1 MIPSFIPNHKQ
12 RKAIEHV
19 HGPMLVLAGAGTGKT
34 SVLVERIARLIENGH
49 AEPEEILAVT
59 FTENA
64 AAELVDRVEKRLQQR
79 DSAIWAGTFHG
90 YCFGLLKRMRSDFF
104 TLVQEDV
111 YVFLRQR
118 IEQLGLKHFIK
129 PSDVGQFLED
139 LRNFFDRCNEELI
152 GPEQFQKYV
161 DSLVPGSGVI
171 PRNCRSKEFDQLGE
185 AVILERWREI
195 ARVYANSMRL
205 LQENNVGTFSM
216 QISKAVGLLQRNPVL
231 LEAEQRRAKFIL
243 IDEFQDCNSSN
254 IILAELLA
262 GKSRNIFAVGDP
274 DQAIYRF
281 RGASS
286 AAFEEFQ
293 SRFPETA
300 AATLDEN
307 QRSRGNIL
315 RVAYAVIRTNPAIRS
330 LGKRELF
337 ERRELQS
344 ARDRREAEQG
354 KLVFDEP
361 VEAAISDTDAQEAAD
376 VANAIQELRAGQ
388 GKGPVLSLAVLYRQ
402 HNHREKMVAELAAR
416 GIPFI
421 VRGISVLET
430 GTGRD
435 LLATVR
441 AMVEPRDSESLFRVA
456 AFPRFGM
463 EPLELREK
471 LAAARGDRPFI
482 EILSGME
489 SGKRLLE
496 EIGRIRETVASC
508 PSAAGVVASVI
519 REFGFDGADPVVR
532 AFQRFTNEWEGK
544 PFEQDK
550 SARAFLQYLDYL
562 QEVRGAVP
570 LWSEEELEQIEREH
584 PEAVRLMTAHSAKG
598 LEFDRVWILRAV
610 STAFPTTY
618 REALFEFPPQLR
630 SSIATGDS
638 KEVHEQEERRL
649 FYVAI
654 TRARDGLAIHTR
666 AGRSKHKT
674 PTGFLR
680 PLLEDRGLS
689 TAIRKRFITQAP
701 QQNGRIVPKSAVAGW
716 LLLPPSFKGD
726 SVTLSA
732 NAVESYSTCPM
743 KFKLQQ
749 DWQVPGEIA
758 AALQFGN
765 AIHTVLRSYYS
776 PKAGNDPMSAEDVIA
791 AFKAKFD
798 SVAVEDPTQR
808 KLYEERGIQQL
819 RAMLEAQP
827 RGSIDVIDAEVAFA
841 FSLNGR
847 QVRGRIDRLDR
858 IDGNRVR
865 VVDYK
870 TGAPK
875 TQEFADGSLQL
886 SIYSMAA
893 AKMGFDPAELVFINL
908 QNNESVTTHRTPA
921 RLEHAERKIQD
932 AADGM
937 AAGRFDPKPGPH
949 CKWCDYA
956 RLCPATEQQ
965 VHVPANGKQAA
976 KASQAR

>member
-1 MIPSFIPNHKQ
+1 MPASFIPNPKQ

-64 AAELVDRVEKRLQQR
+64 AAELVERVEKRLQR
-79 DSAIWAGTFHG
+79 ESTIWAGTFHA
-90 YCFGLLKRMRSDFF
+90 YCYGLLKRMRSDFF
-104 TLVQEDV
+104 TLVPEDV

-129 PSDVGQFLED
+129 PSDLGQFLED

-161 DSLVPGSGVI
+161 DSLVPGSSLI
-171 PRNCRSKEFDQLGE
+171 PRNCRSNDVDQLGE

-195 ARVYANSMRL
+195 ARVYSNSMRL
-205 LQENNVGTFSM
+205 LVENNVGTFSM

-231 LEAEQRRAKFIL
+231 LEAEQRRTKFIL

-262 GKSRNIFAVGDP
+262 GKNKNIFAVGDP

-315 RVAYAVIRTNPAIRS
+315 RVAYAVIRSNPEVRA
-330 LGKRELF
+330 LGRKAQF

-344 ARDRREAEQG
+344 ARDHREQEQG
-354 KLVFDEP
+354 KLIFDEP

-376 VANAIQELRAGQ
+376 IANEIQALRAGQ

-402 HNHREKMVAELAAR
+402 HNHREKIVAELAAR

-430 GTGRD
+430 GPGRD
-435 LLATVR
+435 LLAAVR
-441 AMVEPRDSESLFRVA
+441 AVVDPRDSESLFRVA
-456 AFPRFGM
+456 AFPKFSI

-471 LAAARGDRPFI
+471 LAAARGDRPFT
-482 EILSGME
+482 EILSTIEKGE
-489 SGKRLLE
+489 RLLE
-496 EIGRIRETVASC
+496 EIARIRQSVASC
-508 PSAAGVVASVI
+508 PGAAGVVVGVV
-519 REFGFDGADPVVR
+519 REFGFDPADPVVK
-532 AFQRFTNEWEGK
+532 AFQRFVNAWEEK
-544 PFEQDK
+544 PFEQNK
-550 SARAFLQYLDYL
+550 SGQAFLQYLDYL
-562 QEVRGAVP
+562 QQVRGAVP
-570 LWSEEELEQIEREH
+570 LWSDPELDQIEREH
-584 PEAVRLMTAHSAKG
+584 PEAVRLMTAHTAKG

-610 STAFPTTY
+610 SMAFPTTY
-618 REALFEFPPQLR
+618 RETLFEFPPQLR

-666 AGRSKHKT
+666 AGKSKHRT

-680 PLLEDRGLS
+680 PLLEDRSLGSALEKHFLS
-689 TAIRKRFITQAP
+689 DLPRQY
-701 QQNGRIVPKSAVAGW
+701 GRVAAKSAVAGW
-716 LLLPPSFKGD
+716 LLLPPSFKGE
-726 SVTLSA
+726 SVILSA

-776 PKAGNDPMSAEDVIA
+776 PKGGSEPMSADDVIA

-798 SVAVEDPTQR
+798 TVAVEDSTQR
-808 KLYEERGIQQL
+808 KLYVERGVQQL
-819 RAMLEAQP
+819 RAMLDSQP
-827 RGSIDVIDAEVAFA
+827 CGSVEVIDAEVGFK

-847 QVRGRIDRLDR
+847 EVRGRIDRLDR
-858 IDGNRVR
+858 IDGDRVR

-875 TQEFADGSLQL
+875 TQDFADGSLQL

-908 QNNESVTTHRTPA
+908 QDNESVVTQRTPVQ
-921 RLEHAERKIQD
+921 LERAERKIQD

-949 CKWCDYA
+949 CRWCDYA

-965 VHVPANGKQAA
+965 VHVPTNGQHAA
-976 KASQAR
+976 KTSR

>member
-1 MIPSFIPNHKQ
+1 MAASFIPNPKQ
-12 RKAIEHV
+12 CKAIEHV

-49 AEPEEILAVT
+49 AEPNEILAIT

-64 AAELVDRVEKRLQQR
+64 AAELVERVEKRLQR
-79 DSAIWAGTFHG
+79 RSGIWAGTFHA
-90 YCFGLLKRMRSDFF
+90 YCYGLLKRMRCDFF

-129 PSDVGQFLED
+129 PSDLGQFLED

-152 GPEQFQKYV
+152 GPKQFQEYV
-161 DSLVPGSGVI
+161 DSLVPGSGFI
-171 PRNCRSKEFDQLGE
+171 PRNCRSKEVDQLGE
-185 AVILERWREI
+185 ALIVDRWREI

-205 LQENNVGTFSM
+205 LEENNVGTFGM

-231 LEAEQRRAKFIL
+231 LEAEQRRARYIL

-262 GKSRNIFAVGDP
+262 GKGKNIFAVGDP

-293 SRFPETA
+293 SRFPDTA

-315 RVAYAVIRTNPAIRS
+315 RVAYAAIRSNPAIRS
-330 LGKRELF
+330 LGKKGLF
-337 ERRELQS
+337 ERHELQS

-354 KLVFDEP
+354 NLVFDEP

-376 VANAIQELRAGQ
+376 IAGEIQALRAAE
-388 GKGPVLSLAVLYRQ
+388 GKRPVLSLAVLYRQ
-402 HNHREKMVAELAAR
+402 HNHREKIVAELAAR

-430 GTGRD
+430 GAGRD
-435 LLATVR
+435 ALA
-441 AMVEPRDSESLFRVA
+441 AMRVVVDARDSESLFRVA
-456 AFPRFGM
+456 AFPQFGIN
-463 EPLELREK
+463 PLELRAK
-471 LAAARGDRPFI
+471 LAAARGDRPFT
-482 EILSGME
+482 EILSGTE
-489 SGKRLLE
+489 TGKRLLE
-496 EIGRIRETVASC
+496 EIARIRESVANC
-508 PSAAGVVASVI
+508 PAAPGVVAGVVRA
-519 REFGFDGADPVVR
+519 FGFDPVDPIVR
-532 AFQRFTNEWEGK
+532 AFQRFVNAWEEK

-550 SARAFLQYLDYL
+550 SSRAFLQYLEYL
-562 QEVRGAVP
+562 QDGRGAIP
-570 LWSEEELEQIEREH
+570 LWSDEELEEIEREH
-584 PEAVRLMTAHSAKG
+584 PEAVRLMTAHAAKG

-610 STAFPTTY
+610 SMAFPTTY
-618 REALFEFPPQLR
+618 REPLFEFPPQLR

-654 TRARDGLAIHTR
+654 TRARDSLAIHTR
-666 AGRSKHKT
+666 AGKSKHKT

-680 PLLEDRGLS
+680 LLLEDRSLATS
-689 TAIRKRFITQAP
+689 LDKRVIGQV
-701 QQNGRIVPKSAVAGW
+701 QQSGRVMSKSAVAGW
-716 LLLPPSFKGD
+716 LLLPPSFKGE

-749 DWQVPGEIA
+749 DWRVPGEIA

-776 PKAGNDPMSAEDVIA
+776 PNGGREAMNVEDVIA
-791 AFKAKFD
+791 VFKAQFD
-798 SVAVEDPTQR
+798 TVAVEDPTQR
-808 KLYEERGIQQL
+808 KLYVERGFQQL

-827 RGSIDVIDAEVAFA
+827 RGSVDVIDAEVGFT
-841 FSLNGR
+841 FPLNGR

-858 IDGNRVR
+858 IEGNRVR

-875 TQEFADGSLQL
+875 TQEYADGSLQL

-908 QNNESVTTHRTPA
+908 QDNESVVTRRTPA
-921 RLEHAERKIQD
+921 QLERAERKIQD

-937 AAGRFDPKPGPH
+937 AAGRFEPKPGPH

-965 VHVPANGKQAA
+965 VHVPPNGKPAA

>member
-1 MIPSFIPNHKQ
+1 
-12 RKAIEHV
+12 
-19 HGPMLVLAGAGTGKT
+19 
-34 SVLVERIARLIENGH
+34 
-49 AEPEEILAVT
+49 
-59 FTENA
+59 
-64 AAELVDRVEKRLQQR
+64 
-79 DSAIWAGTFHG
+79 
-90 YCFGLLKRMRSDFF
+90 
-104 TLVQEDV
+104 
-111 YVFLRQR
+111 
-118 IEQLGLKHFIK
+118 
-129 PSDVGQFLED
+129 
-139 LRNFFDRCNEELI
+139 
-152 GPEQFQKYV
+152 
-161 DSLVPGSGVI
+161 
-171 PRNCRSKEFDQLGE
+171 
-185 AVILERWREI
+185 
-195 ARVYANSMRL
+195 MRL
-205 LQENNVGTFSM
+205 LEENNVGTFGM
-216 QISKAVGLLQRNPVL
+216 QISKAVGLLLRNPVL

-262 GKSRNIFAVGDP
+262 GKSKNIFAVGDP

-293 SRFPETA
+293 NRFPETA

-315 RVAYAVIRTNPAIRS
+315 RVAYAVIRTNPEVRT
-330 LGKRELF
+330 LGKRLLF

-344 ARDRREAEQG
+344 ARDRHDAEQG
-354 KLVFDEP
+354 RLVFDER
-361 VEAAISDTDAQEAAD
+361 VEAAISDADTQEAAD
-376 VANAIQELRAGQ
+376 IANQIQVLRASQ

-402 HNHREKMVAELAAR
+402 HNHREKIVAELAAH

-430 GTGRD
+430 GIGRD
-435 LLATVR
+435 LLAAVR
-441 AMVEPRDSESLFRVA
+441 AVVDPRDSESLFRIA
-456 AFPRFGM
+456 AFAKFAIN
-463 EPLELREK
+463 PLELREK
-471 LAAARGDRPFI
+471 LAAARGDRPFT
-482 EILSGME
+482 EILSEME
-489 SGKRLLE
+489 TGKRLLE
-496 EIGRIRETVASC
+496 EIARIRESVANC
-508 PSAAGVVASVI
+508 PAAPGMVAAVV
-519 REFGFDGADPVVR
+519 REFGFDPADPIVR
-532 AFQRFTNEWEGK
+532 AFQRFVNAWEEK

-550 SARAFLQYLDYL
+550 SARAFLQYLEYL
-562 QEVRGAVP
+562 QDARGAIP
-570 LWSEEELEQIEREH
+570 LWGDEELEQIEREH
-584 PEAVRLMTAHSAKG
+584 PEAVRLMTAHAAKG

-610 STAFPTTY
+610 STAFPTSY
-618 REALFEFPPQLR
+618 REPLFEFPPQLR

-680 PLLEDRGLS
+680 PLLEDRSLGSVLE
-689 TAIRKRFITQAP
+689 KHFISDLH
-701 QQNGRIVPKSAVAGW
+701 QQNGRGMPKSAVAAW
-716 LLLPPSFKGD
+716 LLLPPSFKGE
-726 SVTLSA
+726 SITLSA

-776 PKAGNDPMSAEDVIA
+776 PKGGSEPMSADDVIA

-798 SVAVEDPTQR
+798 AAAVEDPTQR
-808 KLYEERGIQQL
+808 KLYLERGIQEL
-819 RAMLEAQP
+819 RALLDAQP
-827 RGSIDVIDAEVAFA
+827 CGSVEVISAEESFK
-841 FSLNGR
+841 FPLNGR
-847 QVRGRIDRLDR
+847 EVRGRIDRLDR
-858 IDGNRVR
+858 IEGNRVR

-875 TQEFADGSLQL
+875 TQEYADGSLQL

-893 AKMGFDPAELVFINL
+893 AKMGFEPAELVFINL
-908 QNNESVTTHRTPA
+908 QDNDSVVTRRTPVQ
-921 RLEHAERKIQD
+921 LERAERKIQD

-949 CKWCDYA
+949 CRWCNYA

-965 VHVPANGKQAA
+965 VHVPINGTHAA

>member
-1 MIPSFIPNHKQ
+1 MVQSFIPNLRQ

-49 AEPEEILAVT
+49 ASPDEILAIT
-59 FTENA
+59 FTDNA
-64 AAELVDRVEKRLQQR
+64 AAELVGRVEHRLKH
-79 DSAIWAGTFHG
+79 DSKIWAGTFHA
-90 YCFGLLKRMRSDFF
+90 YCYGLLKRMRSDFF
-104 TLVQEDV
+104 TLLPEDV

-118 IEQLGLKHFIK
+118 IEELGLKHFIK
-129 PSDVGQFLED
+129 PSDLGQFLED

-152 GPEQFQKYV
+152 GPEQFQSYV
-161 DSLVPGSGVI
+161 DSLVPGSGSV
-171 PRNCRSKEFDQLGE
+171 PRNCRSKQVDELGE
-185 AVILERWREI
+185 DVIVERWREI

-205 LQENNVGTFSM
+205 LAENNLGTFSM
-216 QISKAVGLLQRNPVL
+216 QISKGVGLLQRNPVL

-262 GKSRNIFAVGDP
+262 GESKNIFAVGDP

-293 SRFPETA
+293 NRFPNTA

-315 RVAYAVIRTNPAIRS
+315 KAAYAVIRNNPEVRS
-330 LGKRELF
+330 LGRKAMF
-337 ERRELQS
+337 ERRELHS
-344 ARDRREAEQG
+344 ARDQRDAEQG
-354 KLVFDEP
+354 KLVFDSP
-361 VEAAISDTDAQEAAD
+361 VEAVISSADAQEASDIAKE
-376 VANAIQELRAGQ
+376 IQALRATQ
-388 GKGPVLSLAVLYRQ
+388 AKGPPLSLAVLYRQ
-402 HNHREKMVAELAAR
+402 HNHREKIVAELASR

-421 VRGISVLET
+421 VRGISVLDT
-430 GTGRD
+430 GMGRD
-435 LLATVR
+435 LLAAVH
-441 AMVEPRDSESLFRVA
+441 AVVDPRDSESLFRVA
-456 AFPRFGM
+456 AFAKFGID
-463 EPLELREK
+463 PLDLREK
-471 LAAARGDRPFI
+471 LAVARGERPFT
-482 EILSGME
+482 EILGTIG

-496 EIGRIRETVASC
+496 EIARIRESVARC
-508 PSAAGVVASVI
+508 PGAAGVIAGVI
-519 REFGFDGADPVVR
+519 REFGFELRDSIMM
-532 AFQRFTNEWEGK
+532 AFQHFVNAWEEK
-544 PFEQDK
+544 PFVQDK
-550 SARAFLQYLDYL
+550 SAQAFLHYLDYF
-562 QEVRGAVP
+562 QQVRGSVP
-570 LWSEEELEQIEREH
+570 LWTDEELDRIESEH
-584 PEAVRLMTAHSAKG
+584 PEAVRLMTAHAAKG

-610 STAFPTTY
+610 SNAFPTSF
-618 REALFEFPPQLR
+618 REPLFEFPPQLR

-680 PLLEDRGLS
+680 PLLDDRGL
-689 TAIRKRFITQAP
+689 ACALEKRFLSE
-701 QQNGRIVPKSAVAGW
+701 VPHRDNPMVALSAVAEW
-716 LLLPPSFKGD
+716 LLLPPSFDGE
-726 SVTLSA
+726 SVALSA

-743 KFKLQQ
+743 KFKLQR

-776 PKAGNDPMSAEDVIA
+776 PKAGSEPMSLEDVIE
-791 AFKAKFD
+791 AFTAKFD
-798 SVAVEDPTQR
+798 TPIVEDPTQR
-808 KLYEERGIQQL
+808 KLYLERGVNEL
-819 RAMLEAQP
+819 RALLSEQP
-827 RGSIDVIDAEVAFA
+827 RGSVDVIDAEVGFT
-841 FSLNGR
+841 FVLNGR

-875 TQEFADGSLQL
+875 TQDYADGSLQL

-908 QNNESVTTHRTPA
+908 QDNESVITRRT
-921 RLEHAERKIQD
+921 RVQLTRAEQKIQE

-949 CKWCDYA
+949 CRWCDYIK
-956 RLCPATEQQ
+956 LCPATEQH
-965 VHVPANGKQAA
+965 VHVPANGTHAA
-976 KASQAR
+976 KASPGR